1 LDEDEVQERIETR
14 ISLGHF
20 MANLLRAAGADSAE
34 AQESFAEHLRH
45 TARLLD
51 QFLRDDGGIAR
62 IEYRPGSYW
71 PEQKGRRYGFVDG
84 GVANVALPGAAPLAV
99 RVGSY
104 LVRPGVEETEDEK
117 REEFAI
123 DMHMVD
129 DLYDPSQDI
138 YDDVFEDVTKLRDAA
153 RIIAEAGACRSILE
167 RTELDALL
175 VQGPLINPVSPYGT
189 PGFPAYTSD
198 KARKLSGRT
207 GHAEKERHFIP
218 LYLEILERM
227 KQSGTTV
234 AGVVERDGGGRR
246 FIKNILD
253 RMIERGKLD
262 NARRVKT
269 EKFLKRYGLSDTQLL
284 DLILLE
290 GEYVVPIPVNRQGD
304 RNEQN
309 KWPADWKTW
318 IERFPLA
325 LTSFVKPSERAQPLR
340 VETFEGTAV
349 EDLLSLVLHTS
360 RLLPRYAFPVGLDVV
375 DRFAKVPN
383 WMGRQIA
390 TGHKVNL
397 LRKAFATDDP
407 KVRDYAVRMLSATGR
422 DWLYRPKL

>member
-1 LDEDEVQERIETR
+1 MEEEEVRERIETR
-14 ISLGHF
+14 VTLGHF
-20 MANLLRAAGADSAE
+20 MANLLRAAGVDSEE
-34 AQESFAEHLRH
+34 AQESFADHLCH
-45 TARLLD
+45 TAKLLD
-51 QFLRDDGGIAR
+51 QFLRDDDGIAR
-62 IEYRPGSYW
+62 VDYNPSVYW

-104 LVRPGVEETEDEK
+104 LVRPGVDETDEEK

-129 DLYDPSQDI
+129 DLYDPSQDV
-138 YDDVFEDVTKLRDAA
+138 YDDIFEDVTKLRDAA

-167 RTELDALL
+167 RTNLDALL

-189 PGFPAYTSD
+189 PGFPAYTAD
-198 KARKLSGRT
+198 KATKLSGRK
-207 GHAEKERHFIP
+207 GHADQERHFIP
-218 LYLEILERM
+218 LYLEILDRM
-227 KQSGTTV
+227 KDSGTTV
-234 AGVVERDGGGRR
+234 AGVIERDGGGRR
-246 FIKNILD
+246 FIKNLLD

-269 EKFLKRYGLSDTQLL
+269 DKFLKRYGLSDTQLL
-284 DLILLE
+284 DLILEE
-290 GEYVVPIPVNRQGD
+290 GEYIVPIPVNRQGD
-304 RNEQN
+304 ENEQN
-309 KWPADWKTW
+309 KWPAEWRPW
-318 IERFPLA
+318 IEMFPRA
-325 LTSFVKPSERAQPLR
+325 LTSFIKPSERAQPLR

-360 RLLPRYAFPVGLDVV
+360 RLLPRYAFPVGLDVA

-397 LRKAFATDDP
+397 LRKAFATEDP
-407 KVRDYAVRMLSATGR
+407 KVRDFAVRMLSATGR
-422 DWLYRPKL
+422 DWLYRPKI